1 MKAVINMSTCTCELI
16 LGKADMNHSGITFN
30 HRLTLYENS
39 RAILVFERKPSLT
52 DGGQL
57 VDRWVPHVDK
67 ILEDSMV
74 MLAGYGAGDETVL
87 NLITEMKM
95 GKDDQE
101 ILNLYDVD
109 DELMEKLYSTSKQ
122 AFKLKVFKSSNR
134 RSYDRWKVIACIFR
148 YSSILNE
155 VERFLDY
162 DLDIEICQ
170 SIYQSE
176 YSAWNE
182 QINVWGQLK

>member
-1 MKAVINMSTCTCELI
+1 MSTCTCELI
-16 LGKADMNHSGITFN
+16 LGKAHMNHSGIAFN

-39 RAILVFERKPSLT
+39 RAMLVFERKPSPT

-87 NLITEMKM
+87 KLIAAMKT
-95 GKDDQE
+95 GRDDQE

-109 DELMEKLYSTSKQ
+109 DELMEKLYAASKR
-122 AFKLKVFKSSNR
+122 AFKLKIFKNRNSRSS
-134 RSYDRWKVIACIFR
+134 DRWKVIACIFR
-148 YSSILNE
+148 YSSILKA

-162 DLDIEICQ
+162 DIDIEVCQ

-182 QINVWGQLK
+182 EINVWGELK